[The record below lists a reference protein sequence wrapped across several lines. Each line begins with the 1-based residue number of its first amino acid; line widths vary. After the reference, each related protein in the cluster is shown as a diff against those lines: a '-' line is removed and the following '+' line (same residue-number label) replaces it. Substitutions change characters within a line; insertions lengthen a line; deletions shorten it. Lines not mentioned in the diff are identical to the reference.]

1 MRYALCVMRYALC
14 VMRYAKLFF
23 SNLQNSFL
31 TTNSKIVICWK
42 VECQFGVKSVK
53 NYLLFA
59 FYMRMI

>member
-31 TTNSKIVICWK
+31 TTNSKTVIC
-42 VECQFGVKSVK
+42 
-53 NYLLFA
+53 
-59 FYMRMI
+59 